1 MADSSPV
8 SPLDPN
14 NPNNPMAQ
22 MQQMQQALLG
32 LLTLAI
38 QAEERMHSA
47 ALESQEALLQAA
59 LRGAAEVSPENFS
72 TLVSALADTTN
83 AGISAQREV
92 ALAQVENGRQGLR
105 VVETLGKAGLEL
117 YAKVRTA
124 RTARTARTEFGR
136 FEDDADDDYPTNG
149 ATVEVV

>member
-117 YAKVRTA
+117 YAAKV
-124 RTARTARTEFGR
+124 RTARTEFGR

>member
-117 YAKVRTA
+117 YAAKV

-149 ATVEVV
+149 VTVEVV